1 MDPPPSLWRDRYHEC
16 VGRALIII
24 GLALV
29 AAGVVLTL
37 GEKLPLRLG
46 RLPGDIVI
54 RGKNSVFYF
63 PVVTSLLLSVLLSL
77 VLWLFGR
84 R

>member
-1 MDPPPSLWRDRYHEC
+1 MSHMSF
-16 VGRALIII
+16 GRTLIII
-24 GLALV
+24 GLFVLALGLIV
-29 AAGVVLTL
+29 SV
-37 GEKLPLRLG
+37 GERLPIRLG

-54 RGKNSVFYF
+54 RGKHSVFYF
-63 PVVTSLLLSVLLSL
+63 PIVTSLLVSLILSV

>member
-1 MDPPPSLWRDRYHEC
+1 MRRM
-16 VGRALIII
+16 GRTLIFA

-29 AAGVVLTL
+29 ALGLLVSL
-37 GEKLPLRLG
+37 GEKLPIRFG

-54 RGKNSVFYF
+54 RGKNGAFYF
-63 PVVTSLLLSVLLSL
+63 PIVTSLLLSALLSL
-77 VLWLFGR
+77 AMWLFGR

>member
-1 MDPPPSLWRDRYHEC
+1 MSI
-16 VGRALIII
+16 GKALI
-24 GLALV
+24 
-29 AAGVVLTL
+29 AAGVLLVGL
-37 GEKLPLRLG
+37 GILVTFGERLPLRFG

-63 PVVTSLLLSVLLSL
+63 PVVNCLLISAILSALM
-77 VLWLFGR
+77 WIIGR

>member
-1 MDPPPSLWRDRYHEC
+1 
-16 VGRALIII
+16 VGRTLIFI

-29 AAGVVLTL
+29 VLGLLVSL
-37 GEKLPLRLG
+37 GEKLPIRFG
-46 RLPGDIVI
+46 RLPGDIVM

-63 PVVTSLLLSVLLSL
+63 PIVTSLLLSALLSL
-77 VLWLFGR
+77 AMWLFGR